1 MRLVQG
7 IGIND
12 ANYIVQPTIDGKQ
25 VMCKI
30 YDTWYQMLR
39 RCYNTKEQDRPRNR
53 SYIGCS
59 VDERWLHFMEFKT
72 WYDSQDKSQEE
83 KMVLDKDILIP
94 NNKIYSPDACLLVP
108 EYLNKFFISKGKD
121 TNGVGVWK
129 DKYRARIAFKGKC
142 LNLGLF
148 ETEEEALSIFNQKFK
163 DLILVLADEYKSELP
178 KLYSILINK
187 LSQL

>member
-1 MRLVQG
+1 M
-7 IGIND
+7 
-12 ANYIVQPTIDGKQ
+12 
-25 VMCKI
+25 
-30 YDTWYQMLR
+30 
-39 RCYNTKEQDRPRNR
+39 
-53 SYIGCS
+53 
-59 VDERWLHFMEFKT
+59 
-72 WYDSQDKSQEE
+72 
-83 KMVLDKDILIP
+83 
-94 NNKIYSPDACLLVP
+94 
-108 EYLNKFFISKGKD
+108 GKD
-121 TNGVGVWK
+121 TNVVGVWK